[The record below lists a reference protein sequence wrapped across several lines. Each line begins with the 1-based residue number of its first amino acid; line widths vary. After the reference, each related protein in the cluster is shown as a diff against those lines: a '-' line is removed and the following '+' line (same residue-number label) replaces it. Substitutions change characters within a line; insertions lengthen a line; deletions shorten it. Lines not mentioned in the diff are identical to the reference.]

1 MSVYVPANS
10 ITLSNKARA
19 GGGKNVLT
27 SSCLWIPPVSANPKL
42 RLDGVA
48 HGVTA
53 IAVPSEVRFISDDD
67 INNNR
72 NTLGEV
78 IPRLQ
83 SLSLGHTITV
93 IHVTH

>member
-27 SSCLWIPPVSANPKL
+27 FSCLWIPSVGATPKL

-48 HGVTA
+48 HSVIAT
-53 IAVPSEVRFISDDD
+53 AVPSEARFVSDDD

-93 IHVTH
+93 IHITH